1 MTDNMVIVLTADN
14 VNYTQIPDTDQY
26 SIDSIKP
33 EKIITTQLSEIT
45 ELTVPEK
52 LVFADGSEGKVTA
65 LSSTLLAECSS
76 LTKLT
81 VPFVGRY
88 INADRKSRPD
98 SKFCAIFGSPADPK
112 NIPESLKDVVISG
125 DCAISYQ
132 CFNSCQNLETITFNG
147 KVYENIISSNAFSFC
162 FSLSS
167 IKLPNDIIKIESSA
181 FYHCRN
187 LQQLKLP
194 DTVSNIER
202 EAFRGCTN
210 LQTIYLPQALTELSN
225 RSIFEQCTSLTN
237 LYVNCD
243 VITSIA
249 QDMFSDMNIQNIY
262 FKKVDYWNELTF
274 STYKTNPMWAGVQCY
289 IYNSETSEYD
299 ELVEYTFPEDLKQ
312 INSYC
317 FYGFKNLEKITL
329 PKACTQIGKEA
340 FKNCDNLNTVYY
352 PKSGEAYNNIGFTDM
367 YSNPLAG
374 HINTENLD
382 ESLNIG
388 ADLYIKSNIED
399 EEYAL
404 LENLDLSATIKV
416 NPYAFV
422 GCSSIKELNTGN
434 SSIIFNYSFAYC
446 SNLEK
451 IEVQDILRDIG
462 DYAFYSCKKLNIA
475 DITLNADIQQIGI
488 DAFRKCDESS
498 LNAESLGGY
507 YIKINDNPFGCFYK
521 AISEDITEI
530 SINKNSLN
538 PNTQMIAGGALA
550 KLPNLVNIN
559 LRGSDVEYIGS
570 KAFAECPELTEIT
583 LNKKLKRSGSNIIY
597 NSPKCNLIY
606 LIADDAQGR
615 LGDGLRAWLNFA
627 LDASGNLSCTFHTS
641 SASSI
646 KINYSIKLKTDSN
659 DSVLTSRYPII
670 RLPEDITVIKEQ
682 AFSAFDWM
690 ETIYIPATVEEIK
703 SGAFVGLYPKPF
715 SNKYFSNICIESLDA
730 YTNITMPNSDACPTS
745 ENSLCYY
752 RASPYQEYYRG
763 DSLECWANPLW
774 RGIHTVCNGEGC
786 ANETRYSARLYQCS
800 SDTIEKTIAN
810 NLQLEI
816 LKFSDSIEY
825 IPAARFVN
833 CQSIKEVIFS
843 PNLKAIG
850 MYAFMNSLQIKK
862 IRFKKSLADK
872 VTVGSKAFACIRDH
886 SVYFDGTLS
895 DYIKKFMFRWYT
907 PNPYTHAYGLL
918 TNARHLYL
926 GNCEELIN
934 DDYINYSLI
943 TDLQIPEAE
952 DLDTIQA
959 FAFHGYNHFASV
971 HIGDNIKQIKQ
982 GAFAASKFP
991 ALYISGKFFDPAFS
1005 STYNIV
1011 TTNSSKYEEI
1021 TAFSNQQNKV
1031 EVHID
1036 TSYSQDPDALE
1047 STLQNNAL
1055 RTLHRSNAYF
1065 MPIDETYLLNIQN
1078 FIFFNNNDICSV
1090 IKYVGEDE
1098 NIVFP
1103 DFSGRSSY
1111 DIENDAMRDLRTIQS
1126 INFNQNVCSIESNA
1140 FYQCTKL
1147 SNIILDEIITRID
1160 SYAFAGCSDLTY
1172 IDIPGSIKE
1181 VAEGVFAYCDNL
1193 QTVIMSHGIEK
1204 INDKAFSST
1213 SNDIFNIYLPASLKS
1228 IAGAPFQR
1236 VDNVYYTGSIAQ
1248 WCNNTIFEKR
1258 ASNPLAVGSRCTH
1271 FYLKDSSNQYNE
1283 ITKLILPPNVEFL
1296 DDYRFYNCQNFT
1308 EIEVQGSLRYVTE
1321 EAFSSSVKFSQVY
1334 INDIKSWCS
1343 TYFPTPAS
1351 NILYG
1356 ADLYIRTEDDYEI
1369 CTELILPTYATEIRS
1384 NVFAGCTSIKTVTL
1398 PPYIEFIGNAAL
1410 SCPNLETIKFNG
1422 TIENW
1427 LKIKLPYN
1435 VISTTTKVVFLDKT
1449 TPGNYVE
1456 FTTLDLTDIDI
1467 THIWQGAFYNWINL
1481 ETITLPET
1489 LTELDAKSF
1498 YNCSSLKSVTFTGD
1512 ALKEIKSQTF
1522 YNCTALT
1529 ELSIPH
1535 GVEHLGSHIFGIDG
1549 SNNTIQSSKKFL
1561 NLHIPTSL
1569 VSIENKLDVECVQN
1583 LYIASLK
1590 HYCEL
1595 AQYGARSYSS
1605 LYDAPYIGFQ
1615 EEIGSYTR
1623 YNDYG
1628 PQISLHINDVKVE
1641 NLVID
1646 DTLDIEKIGS
1656 GSIKFEQ
1663 LKTIDIKADL
1673 KGKWSSIICTGWLT
1687 TNTESITLPD
1697 SIKLGYDSE
1706 TNTVYEFALSI
1717 NNNLSR
1723 ETSII
1728 EANGDVTHIP
1738 GVLKAEN
1745 GFLYIKSHNNPYF
1758 CLYSWDK
1765 EWDGVTNRRSIHP
1778 STAIINAG
1786 AFTGCED
1793 LSELSIPESV
1803 IYIGAGAF
1811 NSCINLEHIYLP
1823 DKPHEDFYIHE
1834 TAFGNYSSYRDEFIP
1849 LCHQEGAKLITNTYK
1864 NGCYLGSIKNLY
1876 RYFLALDK
1884 DSIIEDSSIKVD
1896 NKVEVIPKNTVYV
1909 HKDVQQIARQAFNCY
1924 RPGSQTV
1931 ADHLFLA
1938 TTIIY
1943 EGEHLNIKQMSTE
1956 IYPCSHKQ
1964 DSKDPR
1970 INIVVKNP
1978 NEYFKI
1984 PAVSNT
1990 SSGYAT
1996 QYSLYEVNSNNQQ
2009 ECITLDN
2016 CHELSEICIPE
2027 GVTALPATVQ
2037 GFDNI
2042 TVLYLPST
2050 LTHMNYYGITYQ
2062 NGTSDIDLKDIYYND
2077 TITTWINNVKTS
2089 YPSSSENY
2097 DKFNFFVKANAQSED
2112 YISLNTLDELL
2123 INPAH
2128 GLQRNFL
2135 DYFDFPG
2142 IIRIGNNITEIPS
2155 RTFTECNF
2163 SKLIFDE
2170 GVKEIHPCAFEDC
2183 LVTDIKFPKSL
2194 DKIHTQAFN
2203 SCSAIRNISI
2213 PGSTYID
2220 TNAFGYAA
2228 PNIEVLELSSDV
2240 RYIGQHAFQNSKLSK
2255 VIIPENCEYVGE
2267 QAFGSGIENIQIN
2280 SRIAIIHYNAF
2291 LKSANTISSIEV
2303 KHDTLIYDALWGAYD
2318 AKIFYKDSPEYFSQG
2333 LEFKAINDE
2342 EEAFEIIG
2350 IGSCVDT
2357 YLLIPPKYRQRPVI
2371 TIKDSAF
2378 ANNAK
2383 IKGFKLNSK
2392 NLNIEANAF
2401 KNCSNLDYVNCS
2413 KLDPCILDATAL
2425 SGCNLTDLRIEV
2437 PKNALATYKAADGW
2451 KDFADYITSNYY
2463 ILSVEKD
2470 LNYRIGN
2477 IGASLRAKTGY
2488 KGSYT
2493 FAEMSKRISDIET
2506 YFVDASDED
2515 IIPENIKHEVDINGV
2530 IGTFSSDATA
2540 SADDILENTVAYSKG
2555 EKLIGTIL
2563 RNDVSDISTD
2573 GAILDIPK
2581 GYYEDTAIEL
2591 KSLAN
2596 GELSAPNI
2604 KISDDKIHASV
2615 TINKEGFIDNTDTSE
2630 AVYDLN
2636 QHKVAISIPQ
2646 ISVSDDGQVT
2656 AAVDQSVSGWVTKD
2670 TTSQATFDL
2679 SESWVKKEELVT
2691 LSFYN
2696 TQSFQCFAL
2705 YMPEDQSMTFQIKTL
2720 EQGQT
2725 ALITVPKGS
2734 TVVVYSGDMSA
2745 IHVVGDNVATDSAIH
2760 TNMAIIAS
2768 APETDCLYNIY
2779 APE

>member
-1 MTDNMVIVLTADN
+1 MADNTVIVLTADN
-14 VNYTQIPDTDQY
+14 VVYTQIRDTDNY

-33 EKIITTQLSEIT
+33 ETILTAQLSEIT
-45 ELTVPEK
+45 DLTVPEK
-52 LVFADGSEGKVTA
+52 LVFADGSEGKVTS
-65 LSSTLLAECSS
+65 LSATLLAECSS

-81 VPFVGRY
+81 LPFVGRY
-88 INADRKSRPD
+88 INANRD
-98 SKFCAIFGSPADPK
+98 SGPNYKFCAIFGSPADPK

-125 DCAISYQ
+125 DCAVSYQ
-132 CFNSCQNLETITFNG
+132 CFNSCQNLQTITFNG

-194 DTVSNIER
+194 DTVSNIEGQ
-202 EAFRGCTN
+202 AFRGCTN
-210 LQTIYLPQALTELSN
+210 LQTIYLPQALTKLSD

-237 LYVNCD
+237 LYINCD

-249 QDMFSDMNIQNIY
+249 QDMFSSMNIQNIY

-312 INSYC
+312 ISSYC

-329 PKACTQIGKEA
+329 PKACVEIGNEA
-340 FKNCDNLNTVYY
+340 FKNCDSLSNVYY
-352 PKSGEAYNNIGFTDM
+352 PKSSEDYNNISFTDM

-374 HINTENLD
+374 SINAETLD
-382 ESLNIG
+382 GSG
-388 ADLYIKSNIED
+388 AELYVKLDIED
-399 EEYAL
+399 ENYTL
-404 LENLDLSATIKV
+404 LETLDLSAIKDV
-416 NPYAFV
+416 NQYAFT
-422 GCSSIKELNTGN
+422 GCSSIKELNIGN
-434 SSIIFNYSFAYC
+434 SSS
-446 SNLEK
+446 L
-451 IEVQDILRDIG
+451 QTIG
-462 DYAFYSCKKLNIA
+462 RYAFYNCKNLAIHNI
-475 DITLNADIQQIGI
+475 ILNAEIQQIGI
-488 DAFRKCDESS
+488 NAFRNCDESS
-498 LNAESLGGY
+498 LDAESSGGY
-507 YIKINDNPFGCFYK
+507 YIKINENPFGCFYK
-521 AISEDITEI
+521 AISEYITEI
-530 SINKNSLN
+530 SINNNSLN
-538 PNTQMIAGGALA
+538 PNTQMIVGGALA

-559 LRGSDVEYIGS
+559 LRGSNVEYIGDM
-570 KAFAECPELTEIT
+570 AFAECPELAEIT
-583 LNKKLKRSGSNIIY
+583 LNKKLKQSGTKILYKS
-597 NSPKCNLIY
+597 SKCKLIY
-606 LIADDAQGR
+606 LIADDEQGR

-627 LDASGNLSCTFHTS
+627 LDASGNLSCSFNS
-641 SASSI
+641 ASASSI
-646 KINYSIKLKTDSN
+646 KINYAIKLKTDDN
-659 DSVLTSRYPII
+659 DSVLTSKYSII
-670 RLPEDITVIKEQ
+670 KLPEDITVIKKE

-690 ETIYIPATVEEIK
+690 ETIYIPATIKEIQ
-703 SGAFVGLYPKPF
+703 SGAFVGLYPKAF
-715 SNKYFSNICIESLDA
+715 SDKYFSNICIESLDA
-730 YTNITMPNSDACPTS
+730 YMNITMPRSEACPNS
-745 ENSLCYY
+745 EGDLCYY
-752 RASPYQEYYRG
+752 RASPYYPYSPN
-763 DSLECWANPLW
+763 DSLDCWANPFW
-774 RGIHTVCNGEGC
+774 RGIHTVCNGDGC
-786 ANETRYSARLYQCS
+786 GTEIGHSARLYQCS
-800 SDTIEKTIAN
+800 RDTVEETIDN
-810 NLQLEI
+810 DSQLEI

-850 MYAFMNSLQIKK
+850 MYAFMNSLQVKK
-862 IRFKKSLADK
+862 VRFKKFLADK

-895 DYIKKFMFRWYT
+895 DYLKKFLFRWYI
-907 PNPYTHAYGLL
+907 PNRYTHAYGLL

-959 FAFHGYNHFASV
+959 FAFHGYDHFASV
-971 HIGDNIKQIKQ
+971 HIGDNITQIEQ
-982 GAFAASKFP
+982 GAFEKSDFP
-991 ALYISGKFFDPAFS
+991 ALYISGKFFDPAFADI
-1005 STYNIV
+1005 YNIV
-1011 TTNSSKYEEI
+1011 TTNSLRDEQI
-1021 TAFSNQQNKV
+1021 TAFSNNQNKV

-1036 TSYSQDPDALE
+1036 TSYSQDPD
-1047 STLQNNAL
+1047 TLQATLQANAL

-1160 SYAFAGCSDLTY
+1160 SYAFAGCSDLTH

-1193 QTVIMSHGIEK
+1193 QTVVVSHGIEK

-1213 SNDIFNIYLPASLKS
+1213 SNEIFNIYLPASLKS
-1228 IAGAPFQR
+1228 ITGAPFQR
-1236 VDNVYYTGSIAQ
+1236 VDNVYYAGSIAQ

-1283 ITKLILPPNVEFL
+1283 IRKLILPPNVEFL

-1356 ADLYIRTEDDYEI
+1356 AELYVKNEGEYKICNDLK
-1369 CTELILPTYATEIRS
+1369 LPTYATEIKS

-1449 TPGNYVE
+1449 TPDNYVE
-1456 FTTLDLTDIDI
+1456 FTTLDLTNIDI

-1481 ETITLPET
+1481 ETITLPKT

-1498 YNCSSLKSVTFTGD
+1498 YNCSNLKSVTFRGT
-1512 ALKEIKSQTF
+1512 ALKEIKDQTF
-1522 YNCTALT
+1522 YNCKAL
-1529 ELSIPH
+1529 EGLSIPG

-1583 LYIASLK
+1583 LYIDSLK

-1628 PQISLHINDVKVE
+1628 PQISLHIKQADGNDVKIE

-1673 KGKWSSIICTGWLT
+1673 KGKWSSTICTGWLT

-1706 TNTVYEFALSI
+1706 TNTVYEFALSV

-1723 ETSII
+1723 ESSVVG
-1728 EANGDVTHIP
+1728 ADGDVTHVP

-1786 AFTGCED
+1786 ACTGCED

-1811 NSCINLEHIYLP
+1811 NSCINLEHVYLP
-1823 DKPHEDFYIHE
+1823 DEPHKDFYIHE

-1849 LCHQEGAKLITNTYK
+1849 LCHQADAKLITNNYK
-1864 NGCYLGSIKNLY
+1864 NGCYLGSINNLY

-1884 DSIIEDSSIKVD
+1884 DSIIKDSSIKVGD
-1896 NKVEVIPKNTVYV
+1896 KVEVIPKNTVYV
-1909 HKDVQQIARQAFNCY
+1909 HNDVQQIARQAFNCY

-1943 EGEHLNIKQMSTE
+1943 EGEHLNIKQMSTD

-1978 NEYFKI
+1978 IEYFKI
-1984 PAVSNT
+1984 PAVSHT
-1990 SSGYAT
+1990 SAGYAT
-1996 QYSLYEVNSNNQQ
+1996 QYSLYEVNSDNQ
-2009 ECITLDN
+2009 EDCITLDN
-2016 CHELSEICIPE
+2016 CHELSEIRIPE
-2027 GVTALPATVQ
+2027 DVTALPATVQ

-2050 LTHMNYYGITYQ
+2050 LKYMNCYGIMYQ
-2062 NGTSDIDLKDIYYND
+2062 DDNIKLKNIYYNN
-2077 TITTWINNVKTS
+2077 TISTWINNVK
-2089 YPSSSENY
+2089 YVNGYSSSFWT
-2097 DKFNFFVKANAQSED
+2097 KFALLVKVDAQSED
-2112 YISLNTLDELL
+2112 YIPLTMLDELV

-2128 GLQRNFL
+2128 GLQKHFL
-2135 DYFDFPG
+2135 DFFKFSG
-2142 IIRIGNNITEIPS
+2142 VIRIGDNIKEIPAGAFANC
-2155 RTFTECNF
+2155 TF

-2170 GVKEIHPCAFEDC
+2170 GVKEIHPFAFEHC
-2183 LVTDIKFPKSL
+2183 TVTDIEFPKSL
-2194 DKIHTQAFN
+2194 DKIHTQAFTR
-2203 SCSAIRNISI
+2203 CSAIRHISI

-2220 TNAFGYAA
+2220 TTAFGYDAQ
-2228 PNIEVLELSSDV
+2228 NIEVLELSSDV
-2240 RYIGQHAFQNSKLSK
+2240 RYIGQRAFQNSKLSK

-2267 QAFGSGIENIQIN
+2267 QAFGSGVENIQIN
-2280 SRIAIIHYNAF
+2280 SRTAIIHYNAF
-2291 LKSANTISSIEV
+2291 LKSANMISSIDV
-2303 KHDTLIYDALWGAYD
+2303 RHDTLIYDALWGAYN
-2318 AKIFYKDSPEYFSQG
+2318 AKILYKDSPEYFSQG
-2333 LEFKAINDE
+2333 LEFNAINDE

-2357 YLLIPPKYRQRPVI
+2357 YLLIPSKYRQRPVI
-2371 TIKDSAF
+2371 SIKDSAF
-2378 ANNAK
+2378 ANNTK
-2383 IKGFKLNSK
+2383 IKGFKISSK
-2392 NLNIEANAF
+2392 NINIEANAF
-2401 KNCSNLDYVNCS
+2401 KNCSNLDYVNCN
-2413 KLDPCILDATAL
+2413 KLDPCGLDATAL
-2425 SGCNLTDLRIEV
+2425 SGCDLADLRIEV
-2437 PKNALATYKAADGW
+2437 PKNALDTYKAADGW
-2451 KDFADYITSNYY
+2451 KDFAHCITSNYY

-2515 IIPENIKHEVDINGV
+2515 IIPENIKYEVDINGV

-2573 GAILDIPK
+2573 GAVLDIPK
-2581 GYYEDTAIEL
+2581 GYYENTNIEL
-2591 KSLAN
+2591 KSLVD
-2596 GELSAPNI
+2596 GELSAPTI
-2604 KISDDKIHASV
+2604 EISDDKIYASV
-2615 TINKEGFIDNTDTSE
+2615 TVAKDGFIDSTDISQG
-2630 AVYDLN
+2630 VYDLN
-2636 QHKVAISIPQ
+2636 QHKVAISTPQ
-2646 ISVSDDGQVT
+2646 ISVSEDGQVT

-2679 SESWVKKEELVT
+2679 SESWVKKEELVS
-2691 LSFYN
+2691 LSFRN
-2696 TQSFQCFAL
+2696 PKSFQCYAS
-2705 YMPEDQSMTFQIKTL
+2705 YIPADQSLTSQIATIDIGATKV
-2720 EQGQT
+2720 
-2725 ALITVPKGS
+2725 ITVPKHS
-2734 TVVVYSGDMSA
+2734 TVIVYTTGEGIRLEGGPVSTVTGNPPNVVFIGQAPD
-2745 IHVVGDNVATDSAIH
+2745 TDTEYTIWG
-2760 TNMAIIAS
+2760 T
-2768 APETDCLYNIY
+2768 E
-2779 APE
+2779 